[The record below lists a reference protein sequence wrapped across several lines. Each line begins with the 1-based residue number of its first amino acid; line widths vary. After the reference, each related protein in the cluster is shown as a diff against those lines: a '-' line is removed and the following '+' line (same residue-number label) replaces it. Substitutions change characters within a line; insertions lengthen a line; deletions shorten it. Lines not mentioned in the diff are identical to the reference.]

1 MTDKRTKRIRNKL
14 KKVSSRSRLSV
25 FRSNNHIYAQVIDD
39 DKGITLCSASTVKMV
54 KNKNYCNIVNAKLIG
69 EQIGKVAIDKGVS
82 KLYLDRGPNIY
93 HGIVK
98 TIADTV
104 RSAGL
109 KF

>member
-1 MTDKRTKRIRNKL
+1 MKYKRILLKL
-14 KKVSSRSRLSV
+14 SGEALMGEKK
-25 FRSNNHIYAQVIDD
+25 YGIDPSLLEKYSQQIKNIHE
-39 DKGITLCSASTVKMV
+39 KGI
-54 KNKNYCNIVNAKLIG
+54 
-69 EQIGKVAIDKGVS
+69 KVAIDKGVS

>member
-1 MTDKRTKRIRNKL
+1 
-14 KKVSSRSRLSV
+14 
-25 FRSNNHIYAQVIDD
+25 
-39 DKGITLCSASTVKMV
+39 
-54 KNKNYCNIVNAKLIG
+54 LIG

>member
-1 MTDKRTKRIRNKL
+1 
-14 KKVSSRSRLSV
+14 
-25 FRSNNHIYAQVIDD
+25 
-39 DKGITLCSASTVKMV
+39 
-54 KNKNYCNIVNAKLIG
+54 LIG
-69 EQIGKVAIDKGVS
+69 EQIGKVAVDKGVS

>member
-1 MTDKRTKRIRNKL
+1 
-14 KKVSSRSRLSV
+14 
-25 FRSNNHIYAQVIDD
+25 
-39 DKGITLCSASTVKMV
+39 
-54 KNKNYCNIVNAKLIG
+54 LIG
-69 EQIGKVAIDKGVS
+69 EQIGKVAVDKGVS

-98 TIADTV
+98 TIADTA